1 MDSTRDDRDDGDDR
15 GGGEGRG
22 GGAGSAGGVLPVDL
36 RDWVRFDGGA
46 ATRVRV
52 LATDTLALD
61 VWGVEPH
68 QATDVLTYA
77 DADVVY
83 TVLGGRS
90 WIATDEGEVGLDPLG
105 SVLVPAGVVHGIA
118 NRAPDPL
125 VVVAVSSPPAPAP
138 EASSPAA
145 TDGRAVR
152 PTDGEGTV
160 RALLG
165 RLRR

>member
-1 MDSTRDDRDDGDDR
+1 M
-15 GGGEGRG
+15 GEGMDVG
-22 GGAGSAGGVLPVDL
+22 TGVDAGAAAATPAGVLPVDL
-36 RDWVRFDGGA
+36 RDWVRFDAGA
-46 ATRVRV
+46 ATCVRV
-52 LATDTLALD
+52 MATDTLALD

-68 QATDVLTYA
+68 QATGVLTFA

-90 WIATDEGEVGLDPLG
+90 WIATDDGEVGLDPLG
-105 SVLVPAGVVHGIA
+105 SVLIPAGVVHGIA

-138 EASSPAA
+138 DVSSPAA

-152 PTDGEGTV
+152 PAPGAGGV
-160 RALLG
+160 RGLLG

>member
-1 MDSTRDDRDDGDDR
+1 MDGAEPRGDDPTS
-15 GGGEGRG
+15 
-22 GGAGSAGGVLPVDL
+22 SAAATSASGVLPVDL
-36 RDWVRFDGGA
+36 RDWVRFDAGA
-46 ATRVRV
+46 ATCVRV
-52 LATDTLALD
+52 MTTDTLALD
-61 VWGVEPH
+61 LWGVEPH
-68 QATDVLTYA
+68 QATEVLTFP

-90 WIATDEGEVGLDPLG
+90 WIATDDGEVGLDPLG

-125 VVVAVSSPPAPAP
+125 VVMALSSPPAPAP
-138 EASSPAA
+138 DVSSPAA

-152 PTDGEGTV
+152 PTPGEGSV

>member
-1 MDSTRDDRDDGDDR
+1 MSATER
-15 GGGEGRG
+15 GGEGTP
-22 GGAGSAGGVLPVDL
+22 GGVLPVDL
-36 RDWVRFDGGA
+36 RDWVRFDAGA

-52 LATDTLALD
+52 LATDVMALD
-61 VWGVEPH
+61 LWCVEPH
-68 QATDVLTYA
+68 QATGVLAFA

-105 SVLVPAGVVHGIA
+105 TVLIPAGVVHGIA

-125 VVVAVSSPPAPAP
+125 ILTAVSSPPSPAPDLGAPA
-138 EASSPAA
+138 AA
-145 TDGRAVR
+145 DGRAVR
-152 PTDGEGTV
+152 AAPGDGAV
-160 RALLG
+160 RALLD